1 MKKIQL
7 VLGSGGARG
16 IAHITIIEVLIEDGI
31 EIEAIYGCSMGAVIG
46 GIFAAGQLKEY
57 KKWLLK
63 LSRNDVFELMDF
75 TLTKEGFIKGDK
87 IFNKHRE
94 MTGELLIEDFDIP
107 FTAVA
112 LDIKSGKEISFT
124 KGDLYQALRGSVA
137 IPGFIISHRTD
148 KYILIDGRV
157 TNPLPLNLAERK
169 KDSVIFGID
178 LSGPKNPSY
187 TLKEDKN
194 EPKDT
199 VTHWFERIIPGYFQQ
214 TNREKEKEDQHN
226 EEKEALSLLQ
236 LMETTFILSQN
247 KVNELIID
255 KYKPDLLI
263 RLPRTMAQTLDFS
276 RAKEI
281 YALGVKVYKE
291 NRKQILKK
299 IETA

>member
-16 IAHITIIEVLIEDGI
+16 IAHIAIIEGLIEDGI

-57 KKWLLK
+57 KKWLLN

-112 LDIKSGKEISFT
+112 LDIKSGKEINFT

-137 IPGFIISHRTD
+137 IPGFIIPHRTD
-148 KYILIDGRV
+148 KYILIDGGV

-169 KDSVIFGID
+169 KDSVVFGID

-187 TLKEDKN
+187 TLTEDKN

-199 VTHWFERIIPGYFQQ
+199 VPHWFERIIPGYLQQ

-281 YALGVKVYKE
+281 YALGVKAYKE